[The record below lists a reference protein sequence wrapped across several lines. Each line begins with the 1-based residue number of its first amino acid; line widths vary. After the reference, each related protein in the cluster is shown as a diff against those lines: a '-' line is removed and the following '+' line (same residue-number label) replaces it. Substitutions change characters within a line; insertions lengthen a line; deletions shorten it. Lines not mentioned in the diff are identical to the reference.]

1 MIGEVYILVKETA
14 AVADISS
21 TGANVSKFR

>member
-1 MIGEVYILVKETA
+1 MIGEVYILVKETV

-21 TGANVSKFR
+21 AGANVSKFR